1 VPQPKRIILIVLAA
15 WQLLMT
21 ILMTL
26 GGRHK
31 PVVHAVACM
40 VWGIDL
46 LWIGGAGLFT
56 YLFRDAV
63 RNRVLSWR
71 LSAALK
77 FLILATTMA
86 LVEEMVTTLMT
97 NCAPLF
103 GVRIGEA
110 YITASTNYL
119 DVITFHSV
127 VVIAPQLAA
136 WAWMFTRYAFR
147 PFDVFILYGL
157 TGFVSEAIF
166 AGQLSVIGLAQWILV
181 YGLMAY
187 LPAYCVAA
195 IPGRRP
201 VKWWQNIGAVF
212 LPILAAIPVAIA
224 VMHIA
229 PKHPSIHFP
238 RMK

>member
-1 VPQPKRIILIVLAA
+1 MSRSKLRVLVVLLIWQVLITT
-15 WQLLMT
+15 L
-21 ILMTL
+21 ITL
-26 GGRHK
+26 GGRHNR
-31 PVVHAVACM
+31 VVHAVACM

-56 YLFRDAV
+56 LLFRDAIRKWAV
-63 RNRVLSWR
+63 GWR
-71 LSAALK
+71 LSPALK
-77 FLILATTMA
+77 FWILATAMV

-127 VVIAPQLAA
+127 IVIAPQLAA

-166 AGQLSVIGLAQWILV
+166 AGQLSPIGLAQWILV

-187 LPAYCVAA
+187 LPAYCLRDLPNRK
-195 IPGRRP
+195 I
-201 VKWWQNIGAVF
+201 VKWWQYVGAVF
-212 LPILAAIPVAIA
+212 LPIIAAVPVALA
-224 VMHIA
+224 VMHLF
-229 PKHPSIHFP
+229 PKHPSVHFP
-238 RMK
+238 KMG